1 MSESRVVITA
11 ELAQAL
17 TAFRQFR
24 QQATGALEAVSAV
37 GGKLNAVLGVVGL
50 ALSAGAI
57 IGWIKGAIDATDA
70 ASDLSQKTGIA
81 IKDLAG
87 LELAYQMGGMEADAL
102 AGSQAKLSK
111 AIVDGNEGLE
121 RLRISSK
128 NLDGSFKS
136 NKQMMYEIADRMAGM
151 EDGAEKT
158 ALAMSIFGKSGADM
172 IPMLNGGSEGMRELD
187 EMAGKLGLTLSEE
200 AVENAGQFNDTLD
213 LLMLG
218 GQGVARGIAA
228 ELLPTLSS
236 LAGSFLTAMTE
247 GDRLKTTGQLIAG
260 VFKTIYTLG
269 VPVVEMFLTI
279 GKVIAGF
286 AAMATTNL
294 TGTIEV
300 LKKVAGGDFTG
311 AWDTIKRT
319 SASTSAMVIDVGT
332 DIGKGWSSAWDGVVN
347 VWTDG
352 GNKIVDTMVGIKR
365 EATVVGQSA
374 AEVAKQAAAAKKEQD
389 AQAKILAE
397 LSGVTATYMDDL
409 SRLDS
414 MRQKGL
420 ITEERYIAAVT
431 ELISKQPGVKAAV
444 EAEAKARKEAAEFE
458 ERYLVAKSKVADLL
472 AGSVKAAEEEAKQQE
487 EVARTFGMSRT
498 QIEKLELARL
508 EEQLAQ
514 RSSLGLTLDEI
525 ETLEKLIGAKQRT
538 IAAMRNTEELQGQR
552 EMWESIERTAHDT
565 FVSIQDGGK
574 DTAKRLKESLKNTF
588 FDWLYQQTVKKWII
602 NISGQVS
609 GQGGLEQVV
618 GALGGSGSG
627 NGWLG
632 NISSLMS
639 MGKTIFSGFSTGL
652 ATSMGGYIT
661 QFGNLIGS
669 QGVSAFGTGMG
680 LTSSQAGTAAAA
692 YNAAGNTT
700 VAGGLSAG
708 STAASV
714 VSVAG
719 WIAAGMAAADMLYSK
734 GFDPNN
740 GSTNTALTNPLI
752 PGAMHNNKIFQAL
765 GMDKRWANMF
775 SGASVVTAL
784 FGRKNPE
791 VREQGLEGTINA
803 SGFSGQQYAYVVEK
817 GGVFRSD
824 KWYTKNAALDAEQ
837 DSGLDAT
844 VQGMIQAVKGFGA
857 VMGLETSTINGYSKA
872 IKVQLTSDEAK
883 NQEAI
888 ATMFGEVGDELS
900 LRLVP
905 SIMSLSKSGETAAA
919 TLQRV
924 ATNYAGVDAALAT
937 IEKKFGQEGLASIG
951 ARERLVG
958 LFGGVEALVQAT
970 DSYAQNFLTEAERLK
985 PVANALAAEMAAL
998 GLSSITTRDQ
1008 FKDAVNRADLTTAAG
1023 AEQYAALMRLSGAF
1037 AAVHPQVEA
1046 TNTAL
1051 RSQADILSERTDLQK
1066 ELDQLTMT
1074 AAEQRAQ
1081 ERAAIDES
1089 NRALYD
1095 QVVLQRDLKASTQA
1109 ASEAL
1114 QDTVERLTATR
1125 DSTTAY
1131 RDSLMLGSLSGLSPL
1146 QKYMEAQ
1153 RQYTTQVQKALAN
1166 PADSAA
1172 VSGAQAAATAW
1183 LTASQ
1188 VVNAS
1193 SAAFLGDKSKVLGD
1207 MEQLAAIAGVQ
1218 MTDAQRQLS
1227 ALDKQVL
1234 GISQLNETAAAIEQA
1249 IASQGTASPVALPAF
1264 DMQRYVASSSAA
1276 SDVLAAEVKALR
1288 ADNAAIREVNAAVL
1302 AELRLLRTDAARHND
1317 NLVGATEE
1325 LGESITEGVGNA
1337 FDRTAYRVSNPNKVA
1352 PR

>member
-11 ELAQAL
+11 EIARALAE
-17 TAFRQFR
+17 FRRFR
-24 QQATGALEAVSAV
+24 EHATNALEAVSAV

-57 IGWIKGAIDATDA
+57 VGWIKGAIDATDA

-121 RLRISSK
+121 RLGISSK

-136 NKQMMYEIADRMAGM
+136 NKQMMYEIADRFAGM
-151 EDGAEKT
+151 EDGAKKT

-187 EMAGKLGLTLSEE
+187 EMANKLGLTLSEE

-247 GDRLKTTGQLIAG
+247 GNRLKVTGQLIAG
-260 VFKTIYTLG
+260 VFKAIYTLG
-269 VPVVEMFLTI
+269 VPVVEMFSTI
-279 GKVIAGF
+279 GKVIGGF

-319 SASTSAMVIDVGT
+319 SAATSAMVIDVGT
-332 DIGKGWSSAWDGVVN
+332 DIGKGWSGAWDGVVN

-365 EATVVGQSA
+365 QATVVGQSA

-389 AQAKILAE
+389 AQAKVLAE

-420 ITEERYIAAVT
+420 ITEERYIEAVT

-458 ERYLVAKSKVADLL
+458 ERYLVAKSAVADLL

-487 EVARTFGMSRT
+487 ELARTYGMTAQQISRV
-498 QIEKLELARL
+498 ELARL

-514 RSSLGLTLDEI
+514 RTANGLTLEEI
-525 ETLEKLIGAKQRT
+525 ATLERLIAAKQR
-538 IAAMRNTEELQGQR
+538 
-552 EMWESIERTAHDT
+552 SI
-565 FVSIQDGGK
+565 S
-574 DTAKRLKESLKNTF
+574 
-588 FDWLYQQTVKKWII
+588 
-602 NISGQVS
+602 
-609 GQGGLEQVV
+609 
-618 GALGGSGSG
+618 
-627 NGWLG
+627 
-632 NISSLMS
+632 
-639 MGKTIFSGFSTGL
+639 
-652 ATSMGGYIT
+652 
-661 QFGNLIGS
+661 
-669 QGVSAFGTGMG
+669 
-680 LTSSQAGTAAAA
+680 
-692 YNAAGNTT
+692 
-700 VAGGLSAG
+700 
-708 STAASV
+708 AASV
-714 VSVAG
+714 VTQKD
-719 WIAAGMAAADMLYSK
+719 AAQAQIEEWKRAAESIEQSLTDALLR
-734 GFDPNN
+734 GFE
-740 GSTNTALTNPLI
+740 
-752 PGAMHNNKIFQAL
+752 
-765 GMDKRWANMF
+765 
-775 SGASVVTAL
+775 SG
-784 FGRKNPE
+784 
-791 VREQGLEGTINA
+791 
-803 SGFSGQQYAYVVEK
+803 
-817 GGVFRSD
+817 
-824 KWYTKNAALDAEQ
+824 
-837 DSGLDAT
+837 
-844 VQGMIQAVKGFGA
+844 KGFGA
-857 VMGLETSTINGYSKA
+857 NLVDTLKNMFNTMVLRPVISA
-872 IKVQLTSDEAK
+872 IV
-883 NQEAI
+883 N
-888 ATMFGEVGDELS
+888 
-900 LRLVP
+900 
-905 SIMSLSKSGETAAA
+905 
-919 TLQRV
+919 
-924 ATNYAGVDAALAT
+924 
-937 IEKKFGQEGLASIG
+937 
-951 ARERLVG
+951 
-958 LFGGVEALVQAT
+958 
-970 DSYAQNFLTEAERLK
+970 
-985 PVANALAAEMAAL
+985 PVAGAVTGAL
-998 GLSSITTRDQ
+998 GLSGTASAATGSGGLGGAGLGALGAAAGSLFGAGGLAGSVMAGAGWLTGATTLSGSLAAAGSLAATGTLGGIASSIGMVAGALGPIALGIGAAVAIWKKFDTSGTSHTGGASSASSTGISTIRAESLGFQHTKVSNDVNNMTGQLAAGIVGILDSTALAFGKTAGYTAATAFADDTSKDGAWGALVIQKMGQDILDWNDTRQSKWAPREFADGAKGQEQYLALLGRSVRTALDSIGLPAWAKTMLSGIASEASLEDLAKVVDQ
-1008 FKDAVNRADLTTAAG
+1008 INATQGVLKTLGENLAGFSSMSDAAVSKLIAAAGGIESLAAG
-1023 AEQYAALMRLSGAF
+1023 ASSYFQNFYSKGERLANTSKQVGEALATVGLQMPNSRTAYRALVEQQMALGESGAPAVAMLLRMNDAF
-1037 AAVHPQVEA
+1037 AALYPEMEA
-1046 TNTAL
+1046 ANDAL
-1051 RSQADILSERTDLQK
+1051 RSQADIMSERATLQK
-1066 ELDQLTMT
+1066 ELDSLTLT

-1081 ERAAIDES
+1081 ERAALDES

-1153 RQYTTQVQKALAN
+1153 RQYTLQVQKALAN

-1234 GISQLNETAAAIEQA
+1234 GISQLNETAVAIEQA
-1249 IASQGTASPVALPAF
+1249 IAGQGSASPVALPAF

-1317 NLVGATEE
+1317 NLVDATEE